1 MLKTGSSGGIYIH
14 PWDITDEGIDT
25 CYDFL
30 GEVCG
35 LNELFVAAAYHAGTF
50 ILPHNPKRMVRWDD
64 GGIYFR
70 PQHPRWSATR
80 IRPAVGEG
88 VDTHGYMD
96 RIVDRARARDWGV
109 LFFVVFNYSV
119 PLPQQYP
126 ELCCVDAMGER
137 HRTYLCPANPDV
149 RAYNLAIV
157 ADLLGTYG
165 GDGIRHESLGFG
177 SWKHVFLCDKV
188 EVQPAPRDG
197 FLLSLCFCGHCRQRA
212 CPAGFDPEP
221 LRLAVRAHLYDSLP
235 ANPGSFDT
243 GEADEEWM
251 RNAFD
256 GDLWQYLE
264 VRCETTASLFG
275 AVQELCNEYGAA
287 FMPFGNEAGRQVARG
302 IDFSLI
308 RPHLKR
314 VSLAAPGA
322 TPEEKRAGLKAGVA
336 AVPEYAVPEIMHN
349 QRSFDSAEALCAA
362 VGMARDAGIRHHSF
376 HYYGMSRRHEL
387 EWIGHARDAW
397 A

>member
-1 MLKTGSSGGIYIH
+1 MHAISTQGVTLSQLQLPSLNSPEGQSQGAVSGKSAR
-14 PWDITDEGIDT
+14 
-25 CYDFL
+25 
-30 GEVCG
+30 V
-35 LNELFVAAAYHAGTF
+35 VASA
-50 ILPHNPKRMVRWDD
+50 IKR
-64 GGIYFR
+64 
-70 PQHPRWSATR
+70 SAQPTR
-80 IRPAVGEG
+80 
-88 VDTHGYMD
+88 
-96 RIVDRARARDWGV
+96 
-109 LFFVVFNYSV
+109 
-119 PLPQQYP
+119 Q
-126 ELCCVDAMGER
+126 
-137 HRTYLCPANPDV
+137 
-149 RAYNLAIV
+149 
-157 ADLLGTYG
+157 
-165 GDGIRHESLGFG
+165 
-177 SWKHVFLCDKV
+177 
-188 EVQPAPRDG
+188 
-197 FLLSLCFCGHCRQRA
+197 
-212 CPAGFDPEP
+212 
-221 LRLAVRAHLYDSLP
+221 
-235 ANPGSFDT
+235 T

-256 GDLWQYLE
+256 GDLWQYVE

-376 HYYGMSRRHEL
+376 HCYGMSRRHEL